1 MIRVNLSRV
10 DNSSKNLMKSM
21 KNKVVEIDKMINE
34 KTGEGSDFLGWL
46 DYAKNL
52 KSSEIKR
59 INKTAERI
67 QKNCDVLVV
76 IGIGGSYL
84 GSKAVIDAINGIV
97 NQSPCKVVYMGQTLS
112 PTYTFQML
120 EYLKDKKI
128 AINVISKSGTTLE
141 PSIAFRLVSELAK
154 KCWGPKKYAKYVVA
168 TTDAK
173 KGALHQMAFAE
184 GFEEYVIPDDVGG
197 RYSVFTPVGL
207 IPMAVAG
214 VDISSFIAGVVE
226 GSNEYSSPV
235 LDENEAYKYA
245 VLRYVEKVKNKIS
258 VEFLITYEPH
268 FVALAEWWKQLFGES
283 EGKNK
288 KGLLPASL
296 CFTTDL
302 HSMGQFCQEGTP
314 CFFETTIAVGKYQND
329 VTIPKTLVNLDKLNY
344 LAGKSLSQVE
354 DVAISSTLDAHFVD
368 GKHDNA
374 LIEIDEMNPFTLG
387 KLMFF
392 FCKACAMSAYL
403 LEINPFNQPGV
414 EIYKARM
421 KDLLKKL

>member
-374 LIEIDEMNPFTLG
+374 LIEISEMNPFTLG

>member
-374 LIEIDEMNPFTLG
+374 LIEISEMNPFTLG

-414 EIYKARM
+414 EIYKSRM
-421 KDLLKKL
+421 KDLLKKI